1 MENFYYLIIVSSIIL
16 EYLLS
21 SIGSILDIRSITPE
35 IPKDFQVAYDK
46 EKYAKSQE
54 YLKARTK
61 FGLISSTFSLILI
74 MIVIHTGIFGHLN
87 DFVNAQTDHYLFR
100 GLLFIAVIYFFQDI
114 ISIPFSIYSTFVI
127 EQKFGF
133 NKMTIG
139 LFISDKFKG
148 YAIFIVLGSIIIS
161 PILFLFHSY
170 PIYGWLIAWSLLTVF
185 MIAIQPVFIHV
196 ISPMFNKFT
205 PLDDGELRTA
215 IEKYTK
221 LINFPL
227 ARIDIMDGSKRSA
240 HSNAYFSGFGKSRRI
255 AIFDTLVDKHS
266 TEEIVSVVAHEV
278 GHYKLKH
285 IIQGTV
291 IGIVETGVMLFVFSK
306 IMNDLGLFSV
316 FGVKELSV
324 HAGLIFF
331 SMLYAPVS
339 MVTSIISSI
348 ISRQNEFSADKYSY
362 ETTNNK
368 EALISMLIG
377 LAANNLAHLTPHP
390 FKVFLTYS
398 HPPVLDRIEA
408 IQKLS

>member
-100 GLLFIAVIYFFQDI
+100 GLLFIAIIYFFQDI

-133 NKMTIG
+133 NKTTIG

-148 YAIFIVLGSIIIS
+148 YAIFIVLGSIIIA

-291 IGIVETGVMLFVFSK
+291 IGIIETGVMLFVFSK
-306 IMNDLGLFSV
+306 IMNDLDLFGI
-316 FGVKELSV
+316 FGVDDLSV

-339 MVTSIISSI
+339 MVTSIISSV
-348 ISRQNEFSADKYSY
+348 ISRKNEFSADKYSY

>member
-35 IPKDFQVAYDK
+35 IPKDFQVSYDK
-46 EKYAKSQE
+46 KKYSKSQE

-100 GLLFIAVIYFFQDI
+100 GLLFITVIYFFQDI

-133 NKMTIG
+133 NKTTMG

-148 YAIFIVLGSIIIS
+148 YVIFIVLGSIIIA
-161 PILFLFHSY
+161 PILYLFHSY

-291 IGIVETGVMLFVFSK
+291 IGIIETGVMLFVFSK
-306 IMNDLGLFSV
+306 IMNDLDLFGI
-316 FGVKELSV
+316 FGVADLSV

-339 MVTSIISSI
+339 MVTSIISSV
-348 ISRQNEFSADKYSY
+348 ISRKNEFSADKYSY

-408 IQKLS
+408 IQKLP

>member
-100 GLLFIAVIYFFQDI
+100 GLLFIAIIYFFQDI

-133 NKMTIG
+133 NKTTIG

-148 YAIFIVLGSIIIS
+148 YAIFIVLGSIIIA

-291 IGIVETGVMLFVFSK
+291 IGIIETGLMLFVFSK
-306 IMNDLGLFSV
+306 IMNDLDLFSV
-316 FGVKELSV
+316 FGVYELSV
-324 HAGLIFF
+324 HAGLLFF

-348 ISRQNEFSADKYSY
+348 ISRKNEFSADKYSF

-408 IQKLS
+408 IRKL

>member
-1 MENFYYLIIVSSIIL
+1 MENFYYLIIVSAIIL

-54 YLKARTK
+54 YLKDRTK
-61 FGLISSTFSLILI
+61 FSLISSTFSLILI

-87 DFVNAQTDHYLFR
+87 DFVNVQTDHYLFR
-100 GLLFIAVIYFFQDI
+100 GLLFIAVIYFLQDI

-133 NKMTIG
+133 NKTTIG

-148 YAIFIVLGSIIIS
+148 YAIFIVLGSIIIA
-161 PILFLFHSY
+161 PILYLFHSY

-285 IIQGTV
+285 VIQGTI
-291 IGIVETGVMLFVFSK
+291 IGIIETGVMLFVFSK

-316 FGVKELSV
+316 FGVDKLSV

-377 LAANNLAHLTPHP
+377 LAANNLSHLTPHP

>member
-61 FGLISSTFSLILI
+61 FSLISSTFSLILI

-100 GLLFIAVIYFFQDI
+100 GLLFIAIIYFFQDI

-133 NKMTIG
+133 NKTTIG

-148 YAIFIVLGSIIIS
+148 YAIFIVLGSIIIV
-161 PILFLFHSY
+161 PILYLFHSY
-170 PIYGWLIAWSLLTVF
+170 PIYGWLIAWSLLIVF

-285 IIQGTV
+285 IIQGTI
-291 IGIVETGVMLFVFSK
+291 IGIIETGVMLFVFSK

-316 FGVKELSV
+316 FGVNELSV

>member
-74 MIVIHTGIFGHLN
+74 MIVIHTGIFGYLN

-100 GLLFIAVIYFFQDI
+100 GLLFIAIIYFFQDI

-133 NKMTIG
+133 NKTTIG

-148 YAIFIVLGSIIIS
+148 YAIFIVLGSIIIA

-285 IIQGTV
+285 VIQGTI
-291 IGIVETGVMLFVFSK
+291 IGIIETGVMLFVFSK

-316 FGVKELSV
+316 FGVDELSV

-377 LAANNLAHLTPHP
+377 LAANNLSHLTPHP

>member
-1 MENFYYLIIVSSIIL
+1 MENFYYLIIVSAIIL

-54 YLKARTK
+54 YLKDRTK
-61 FGLISSTFSLILI
+61 FSLISSTFSLILI

-100 GLLFIAVIYFFQDI
+100 GLLFIAIIYFFQDI

-133 NKMTIG
+133 NKTTIG

-148 YAIFIVLGSIIIS
+148 YAIFIVLGSIIIA
-161 PILFLFHSY
+161 PILYLFHSY
-170 PIYGWLIAWSLLTVF
+170 PSYGWLIAWSLLTVF

-266 TEEIVSVVAHEV
+266 TEDIVSVVAHEV

-285 IIQGTV
+285 VIQGTI
-291 IGIVETGVMLFVFSK
+291 IGIIETGVMLFVFSK

-316 FGVKELSV
+316 FGVDELSV

-377 LAANNLAHLTPHP
+377 LAANNLSHLTPHP

>member
-1 MENFYYLIIVSSIIL
+1 MENFYYLIIVSAIIL

-100 GLLFIAVIYFFQDI
+100 GLLFIAIIYFFQDI

-133 NKMTIG
+133 NKTTIG

-148 YAIFIVLGSIIIS
+148 YAIFIVLGSIIIA
-161 PILFLFHSY
+161 PILYLFHSY

-285 IIQGTV
+285 VIQGTI
-291 IGIVETGVMLFVFSK
+291 IGIIETGVMLFVFSK

-316 FGVKELSV
+316 FGVDELSV

-377 LAANNLAHLTPHP
+377 LAANNLSHLTPHP

>member
-1 MENFYYLIIVSSIIL
+1 MENFYYLIIVSAIIL

-100 GLLFIAVIYFFQDI
+100 GLLFIAIIYFFQDI

-133 NKMTIG
+133 NKTTIG

-148 YAIFIVLGSIIIS
+148 YAIFIVLGSIIIA

-291 IGIVETGVMLFVFSK
+291 IGIIETGVMLFVFSK
-306 IMNDLGLFSV
+306 IMNDLDLFSV
-316 FGVKELSV
+316 FGVDELSV

>member
-100 GLLFIAVIYFFQDI
+100 GLLFIAIIYFFQDI

-133 NKMTIG
+133 NKTTIG

-148 YAIFIVLGSIIIS
+148 YAIFIVLGSIIIA

-285 IIQGTV
+285 VIQGTI
-291 IGIVETGVMLFVFSK
+291 IGIIETGVMLFVFSK

-316 FGVKELSV
+316 FGVDELSV

-339 MVTSIISSI
+339 MLTSIISSI

-377 LAANNLAHLTPHP
+377 LAANNLSHLTPHP

-408 IQKLS
+408 IQKL